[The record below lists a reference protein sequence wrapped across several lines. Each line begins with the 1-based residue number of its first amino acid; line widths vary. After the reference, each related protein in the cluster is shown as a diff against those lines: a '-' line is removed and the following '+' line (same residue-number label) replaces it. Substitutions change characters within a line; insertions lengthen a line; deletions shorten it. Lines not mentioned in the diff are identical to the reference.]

1 MPATDLPLLVE
12 VALDAGKLAVG
23 LANSSFDVWSKPDGE
38 GPVTSVDLAVNE
50 LLKTRLL
57 NARRDYGWLSEESK
71 DCRGRRNAKCVF
83 VIDPIDGT
91 RSFIDGSGTWAH
103 SIAVAEQGLI
113 TAAVVYLPMLDKL
126 YSAAKGRGA
135 TLNGKPVRVGKR
147 TSLAGANVLAAK
159 SGLAPERWKEGVPDV
174 NRAFRPS
181 LAYRLCLVAEGCFD
195 ATFTLGKTWEWDI
208 AAGDLIL
215 REAGA
220 ATSDRH
226 GNPLVF
232 NTSARRLEGMLAANP
247 ALHEE
252 LRGGLNSR

>member
-12 VALDAGKLAVG
+12 AAIDAGKLAVSY
-23 LANSSFDVWSKPDGE
+23 ANSSLDVWYKPDGE
-38 GPVTSVDLAVNE
+38 GPVTSADLAVNE
-50 LLKTRLL
+50 LLESRLL
-57 NARRDYGWLSEESK
+57 DARENYGWLSEESE
-71 DCRGRRNAKCVF
+71 DCEGRRNAQRVF

-91 RSFIDGSGTWAH
+91 RSFIDGSNTWAH
-103 SIAVAEQGLI
+103 SIAVAESGLI
-113 TAAVVYLPMLDKL
+113 TAAVVYLPMRDKL
-126 YSAAKGRGA
+126 YSAARGRGA
-135 TLNGKPVRVGKR
+135 MLNGKPIKVGKR

-159 SGLAPERWKEGVPDV
+159 RGLAPEHWKEGVPDV

-181 LAYRLCLVAEGCFD
+181 LAYRLCLVAEGRFD

-226 GNPLVF
+226 GRTLAF
-232 NTSARRLEGMLAANP
+232 NTYARRLQGMLAANP

-252 LRGGLNSR
+252 LHGGLNPR